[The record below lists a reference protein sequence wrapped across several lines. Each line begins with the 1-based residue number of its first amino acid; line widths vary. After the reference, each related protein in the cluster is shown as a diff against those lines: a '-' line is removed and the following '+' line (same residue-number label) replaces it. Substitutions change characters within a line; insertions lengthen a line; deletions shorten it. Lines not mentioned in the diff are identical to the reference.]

1 MKARLSI
8 TLPTSVI
15 IVYQH
20 ICTLSYATPKNSI
33 SPGNDMLS
41 KMQSLFAEYPEVD
54 LRALGFYPIIYL
66 YITEIQYIILF
77 LYEYK

>member
-20 ICTLSYATPKNSI
+20 ICTLSYAPQKNSI
-33 SPGNDMLS
+33 SLGNDMLT
-41 KMQSLFAEYPEVD
+41 KMQSIIAEYPEVD
-54 LRALGFYPIIYL
+54 FRALGFYPIIYL

>member
-1 MKARLSI
+1 MFRI

-20 ICTLSYATPKNSI
+20 ICTLSYAPQKNSI

-41 KMQSLFAEYPEVD
+41 KMQLLFAEYPEVD
-54 LRALGFYPIIYL
+54 LRALGFYLTIKMYSIG
-66 YITEIQYIILF
+66 TE
-77 LYEYK
+77 